1 MLPFDRIRGEL
12 ARAPET
18 LGNVELSTSA
28 RIEDDFHRASVA
40 LYRGSSSVL
49 YAIQS
54 GLKPLYWHSE
64 RHMDVDP
71 LFELTEW
78 RDEVSGIDEAVEALS
93 RFAVVDGAAA
103 TQAWGRV
110 VGYARGY
117 AVPVDGASIDRMLS
131 AAGLARGSAGDP

>member
-1 MLPFDRIRGEL
+1 LERP
-12 ARAPET
+12 PEA
-18 LGNVELSTSA
+18 LENVELSTSA
-28 RIEDDFHRASVA
+28 RIEDDFQRASIA

-64 RHMDVDP
+64 PHMDVDP

-78 RDEVSGIDEAVEALS
+78 REAVSGVDEAVEVLS
-93 RFAVVDGAAA
+93 RFALLDEASAAE
-103 TQAWGRV
+103 AWGRV

-117 AVPVDGASIDRMLS
+117 AVPVDDASVDRLLS
-131 AAGLARGSAGDP
+131 AVGLAHGSAGDR